1 MDFKKEKKKKKK
13 PLLSPSVSMMTGEAK
28 RVE

>member
-1 MDFKKEKKKKKK
+1 MDFKKEKKKKK